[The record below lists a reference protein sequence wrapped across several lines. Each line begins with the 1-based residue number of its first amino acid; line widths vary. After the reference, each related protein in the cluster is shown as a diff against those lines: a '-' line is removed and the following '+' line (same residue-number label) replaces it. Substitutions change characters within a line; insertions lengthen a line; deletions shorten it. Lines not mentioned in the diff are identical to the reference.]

1 MKPFVVS
8 SVFLLLSIPAIVDK
22 LDTSTNLSLGAG
34 SADDMAFHPK
44 LVTVHAMEDTRGQGI
59 LAVSTN
65 DLSPLHHQSWLLSLK
80 GIQFTHLLKE
90 QLDLQSVWKDA
101 HIILGFKKM

>member
-1 MKPFVVS
+1 MRFLPLQGKQHCFPTSCFFQNMKPFVVS

-34 SADDMAFHPK
+34 SADDMAFHSK

-65 DLSPLHHQSWLLSLK
+65 DLSPLHHQS
-80 GIQFTHLLKE
+80 
-90 QLDLQSVWKDA
+90 
-101 HIILGFKKM
+101 